1 MFLISGNK
9 KECCGCTAC
18 SSICPKHCISMI
30 EDEEGFKHP
39 IINKTDCINC
49 HLCEK
54 VCPISNPKYTN
65 TVTPF
70 VYAAYLTNDVER
82 MKSSS
87 GGLFF
92 IIATWVIKQGGIVYG
107 AAFDKNMTLK
117 HIGVEK
123 LDDLKLLRGSKYL
136 QSDLADIF
144 NEIKIHLI
152 QGRLCYFVGT
162 GCQVAGLKSF
172 LNRDFETLITSDLV
186 CHGVPS
192 QKMFDYHLDFLR
204 KKHNNPNIVKYQFR
218 DNAGW
223 GGCEIIDFANPDGSI
238 KTYRNPSYELS
249 PYLYSFM
256 YAFTSRYSCYD
267 CKFSRI
273 PRQGDITLADFW
285 GVNTF
290 FHDLDIS
297 KGVSLVLVN
306 NDKGKKVWDYI
317 KNQLVF
323 RKSCIEDSAKF
334 NKNLIEY
341 TSMHPLREHIY
352 AIIEKKGYEYVAK
365 TLFRSPN
372 YNKYIIAK
380 HLSKIKF
387 IYQPLKKIYKKCFLK
402 RL

>member
-18 SSICPKHCISMI
+18 SAICPKHCISMI

-54 VCPISNPKYTN
+54 SCPISNPKYSN
-65 TVTPF
+65 TDTPS
-70 VYAAYLTNDVER
+70 VYAAYLTNDAER

-107 AAFDKNMTLK
+107 AAFDRNLILK
-117 HIGVEK
+117 HIGVEN
-123 LDDLKLLRGSKYL
+123 LEDLELLRGSKYL
-136 QSDLADIF
+136 QSDLADVF
-144 NEIKIHLI
+144 TEIKSHLT

-162 GCQVAGLKSF
+162 GCQIAGLKSF
-172 LNRDFETLITSDLV
+172 LKKDYDTLITSDLV

-204 KKHNNPNIVKYQFR
+204 KKHNNPNIIGYQFR
-218 DNAGW
+218 NNAGW
-223 GGCEIIDFANPDGSI
+223 GVCEIYDFANPDGSI
-238 KTYRNPSYELS
+238 KTYRKPSYELS

-256 YAFTSRYSCYD
+256 YAFAYRYSCYD
-267 CKFSRI
+267 CKFARI

-290 FHDLDIS
+290 FHDLDTS
-297 KGVSLVLVN
+297 KGVSLVLAN
-306 NDKGKKVWDYI
+306 NDKGKKVWDCI
-317 KNQLVF
+317 KNHLVF
-323 RKSCIEDSAKF
+323 RESTIDDGAKF
-334 NKNLIEY
+334 NKNLIQE
-341 TSMHPLREHIY
+341 TQMHPLREHIY
-352 AIIEKKGYEYVAK
+352 SIIEKRGYGYVAT
-365 TLFRSPN
+365 TLFRSQN
-372 YNKYIIAK
+372 YNKYVIAM
-380 HLSKIKF
+380 HLSKFKF
-387 IYQPLKKIYKKCFLK
+387 IYHPLKRIYKKFFLK
-402 RL
+402 